1 MKKFNFYG
9 AYLEEMNTLS
19 ARQFKKLVN
28 ALSVYADTG
37 DFPDKLSKKAYG
49 IFWQIQRVISY
60 ERDKE
65 VLSEIRRE
73 NGKKGARKRWVNSR

>member
-1 MKKFNFYG
+1 MDKFTFYIK
-9 AYLEEMNTLS
+9 YLEGMNTLS
-19 ARQFKKLVN
+19 GRQFKKLINV
-28 ALSVYADTG
+28 LSVYADTG
-37 DFPDKLSKKAYG
+37 DFPEKLSKKAYG

-73 NGKKGARKRWVNSR
+73 NGKKGARRRWVDSR